1 MIICFIILMHDSMIY
16 LLSLWCFA
24 ELTDQILP
32 SLVCKKT
39 PGSVHVQQAAPQR
52 DGGEQ
57 GGLQELR
64 REKADRHL
72 VDGQR
77 LGGPQRHGPP
87 LLPLRL
93 PEPLRHRPEGGHP
106 RRRLRPLLCCPFH
119 GARPG
124 LRLRGTRRPRWWRRL
139 VRPRSRR
146 PVAARQRRR
155 WPLRLHGHR
164 RVRALRRRRWPE
176 VDLVGGCAYVCPEM
190 VSVRMARALCTVS
203 FCVWSRVHFLF
214 CPLLSCRN

>member
-1 MIICFIILMHDSMIY
+1 MIY

-124 LRLRGTRRPRWWRRL
+124 LRLRGTRRPGGGGGSSGHAAAAPSPHGNAA
-139 VRPRSRR
+139 VGRSVFTAIAVSVLS
-146 PVAARQRRR
+146 VAAAG
-155 WPLRLHGHR
+155 LKLI
-164 RVRALRRRRWPE
+164 
-176 VDLVGGCAYVCPEM
+176 
-190 VSVRMARALCTVS
+190 
-203 FCVWSRVHFLF
+203 
-214 CPLLSCRN
+214 